1 MIRNQLVDLIENTFR
16 REEALYLACNKEHAF
31 FASEEHKKYDLWS
44 CQKVTDALIYLLDN
58 VYIRFG
64 SKLYRQNVGIPM
76 GTNCA
81 PLVADL
87 FLFCYERDFMKSL
100 TKEKRYD
107 LIDAFNST
115 SRYLDDLL
123 NIDNI
128 HFEHMVHRIY
138 PAELQLNKA
147 NASDTEAAF
156 LDLNLSIH
164 NDIVSTKIYDKRDNL
179 ILILLISRSFMAM
192 SLNVPLMVYIYLNLL
207 ALPEHL
213 RMLLTSI
220 IVTNS

>member
-1 MIRNQLVDLIENTFR
+1 
-16 REEALYLACNKEHAF
+16 
-31 FASEEHKKYDLWS
+31 
-44 CQKVTDALIYLLDN
+44 
-58 VYIRFG
+58 
-64 SKLYRQNVGIPM
+64 
-76 GTNCA
+76 
-81 PLVADL
+81 
-87 FLFCYERDFMKSL
+87 MKSL

-147 NASDTEAAF
+147 IASDTEAAF

-164 NDIVSTKIYDKRDNL
+164 NDIVSTKIYDKRDDFNFDIVNFPFL
-179 ILILLISRSFMAM
+179 DGDDPRRLSYGCTFI
-192 SLNVPLMVYIYLNLL
+192 YIYLNLF

-213 RMLLTSI
+213 RMLLTSS